1 MGWYS
6 NYIVH
11 INLKSD
17 YFDNNVVMEKFTE
30 QMRDE
35 EIVGEICEEKKLP
48 YETWCGCGNTEVS
61 MLSHS
66 WKLTT
71 TLKYGQYDYLETIVE
86 LIKHFLS
93 EEIYASIVGEVD
105 GGYEY
110 NGEFTRLEYNS
121 ENDMTENS

>member
-35 EIVGEICEEKKLP
+35 EIVGEICEEEKLP
-48 YETWCGCGNTEVS
+48 YDTWCGCGNIEVN
-61 MLSHS
+61 MIAHS

-86 LIKHFLS
+86 LIKHFLPK
-93 EEIYASIVGEVD
+93 EIYTSIVGEVD

-121 ENDMTENS
+121 ENDTTENS

>member
-17 YFDNNVVMEKFTE
+17 YFDNNVIMEKFTE

-35 EIVGEICEEKKLP
+35 EIVGEICEEEKLP
-48 YETWCGCGNTEVS
+48 YDIWCGCGNTEVN
-61 MLSHS
+61 MIAHS
-66 WKLTT
+66 WILTT

-86 LIKHFLS
+86 LIKHFLPK
-93 EEIYASIVGEVD
+93 EIYTSIVGEVD

-121 ENDMTENS
+121 ENGMTENS

>member
-17 YFDNNVVMEKFTE
+17 YVAMEKFTE

-35 EIVGEICEEKKLP
+35 EICEEKKLP

-66 WKLTT
+66 WKLST

-93 EEIYASIVGEVD
+93 EEIYTSIVGEVD

-110 NGEFTRLEYNS
+110 NCEFTRL
-121 ENDMTENS
+121 